1 MLSIVRVVLTTQAL
15 ASSRFCRRPTRLLT
29 PLSAK
34 PPLTDDPVLA
44 TLRDR
49 FGLADFRPG
58 QREIVD
64 SIHRGEDA
72 LVVSIKAVFI
82 RL

>member
-1 MLSIVRVVLTTQAL
+1 
-15 ASSRFCRRPTRLLT
+15 
-29 PLSAK
+29 
-34 PPLTDDPVLA
+34 VLA

-72 LVVSIKAVFI
+72 LVVSIEAVFI
-82 RL
+82 HL